1 MKKLFL
7 LSLLAS
13 AALIFAGCEKP
24 EPEQPEEPGQEQ
36 PAPEVGK
43 ITLES
48 DEALVFS
55 DNGESHEVSFEATLD
70 WTAAASEDF
79 VTVKPTSGKAGEAT
93 ITVTIGANESYDP
106 RTATVTLTCGEDQKT
121 ISLTQK
127 QKGALL
133 LTQSDIYVAAEGGK
147 VTVVAKAN
155 TNVTATVPDAAKNWI
170 TEVKTKGLVDYSF
183 DFEVAANESEHP
195 RVGQIVF
202 TNESGSETITIQQA
216 GAEPKE
222 TVFAA
227 SFATGSELKW
237 ANGDKINVNGVES
250 AALVLEAP
258 AASAEYTVEQ
268 VLAAPYKAV
277 YPASALKAAE
287 TVTIA

>member
-1 MKKLFL
+1 M
-7 LSLLAS
+7 
-13 AALIFAGCEKP
+13 IFAGCEKP

-48 DEALVFS
+48 DEELVFS
-55 DNGESHEVSFEATLD
+55 DSGESHEVSFEATLD

-79 VTVKPTSGKAGEAT
+79 VTVKPTSGKAGEAKV
-93 ITVTIGANESYDP
+93 TVTIGANESYDP
-106 RTATVTLTCGEDQKT
+106 RTATLTLTCGEDQKT
-121 ISLTQK
+121 IQITQK

-183 DFEVAANESEHP
+183 DFEVAANAIT
-195 RVGQIVF
+195 RVYRPKKGDA
-202 TNESGSETITIQQA
+202 ITI
-216 GAEPKE
+216 AEKH
-222 TVFAA
+222 
-227 SFATGSELKW
+227 
-237 ANGDKINVNGVES
+237 VNGTVS
-250 AALVLEAP
+250 VGTVLEVK
-258 AASAEYTVEQ
+258 ASSYQ
-268 VLAAPYKAV
+268 LQQKSLNCIQPFFLLNQQQHPILYLSHIL
-277 YPASALKAAE
+277 P
-287 TVTIA
+287 I